1 MAGTN
6 SDFETPVS
14 TYEASAVDKE
24 GRPKRKKRRTNRQW
38 SADESAEDSDS
49 SKSDLEECDD

>member
-6 SDFETPVS
+6 YYFETPVS
-14 TYEASAVDKE
+14 TYEASAVYKD

-38 SADESAEDSDS
+38 SVDESAEDSDS
-49 SKSDLEECDD
+49 SEFYLEECDD